1 MVLLS
6 PAQNVRRLFL
16 RFGKLTSLIAFV
28 VICGDV
34 LLDQWV
40 WGAPNA
46 WFVFGTMCLIAAAC
60 ITLFAFIALIGLV
73 TSLAFHDGL
82 LGQSQTTT
90 LTFFE
95 SRSASREPPRP
106 SNSPAFFNRI

>member
-16 RFGKLTSLIAFV
+16 RFGQLTSVIAFV
-28 VICGDV
+28 AICGDV

-82 LGQSQTTT
+82 LGQSQTNQPTARDDAYF
-90 LTFFE
+90 L
-95 SRSASREPPRP
+95 
-106 SNSPAFFNRI
+106 